1 MLVNRHCKVH
11 GLVHLSNLFS
21 DYCKG
26 TQQGSEVIV
35 IYPAK
40 IVLLKKNIWQIAR

>member
-1 MLVNRHCKVH
+1 MLVNRHCDVH
-11 GLVHLSNLFS
+11 RLVHLSNLFS

-40 IVLLKKNIWQIAR
+40 IVLLKKASSPIAR